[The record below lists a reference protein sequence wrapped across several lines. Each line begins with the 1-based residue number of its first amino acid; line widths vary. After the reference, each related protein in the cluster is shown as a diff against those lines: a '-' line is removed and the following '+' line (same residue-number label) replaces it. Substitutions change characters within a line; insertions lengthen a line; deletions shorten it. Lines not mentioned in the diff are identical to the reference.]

1 MRRLTAA
8 LILAVSAAAALPPAA
23 MAHHSFAMYD
33 QSRTVTLKGAIKTVL
48 WSNPH
53 VVIWMEGAPVT
64 GGAPGVWTIELTS
77 PGNLTR
83 IGWTR
88 TSLKPGDAVELQIL
102 PLRDGQQGGAFKT
115 AKLLATGQVLDANW
129 VQKASITAHP

>member
-8 LILAVSAAAALPPAA
+8 LILSLSAATVLPPAA
-23 MAHHSFAMYD
+23 QAHHSFAMYD
-33 QSRTVTLKGAIKTVL
+33 QTRTVTLKGAIKTVL

-53 VVIWMEGAPVT
+53 VVIWMEGAPIT
-64 GGAPGVWTIELTS
+64 GGANSVWTIELTS

-102 PLRDGQQGGAFKT
+102 PLRDGQQGGAFKA

-129 VQKASITAHP
+129 VQKSSITAHP

>member
-8 LILAVSAAAALPPAA
+8 LTLALLAAVTAPPAA
-23 MAHHSFAMYD
+23 QAHHSFAMYD
-33 QSRTVTLKGAIKTVL
+33 QTRTVTLKGAVKTVL

-53 VVIWMEGAPVT
+53 VIIWLEGAPIT
-64 GGAPGVWTIELTS
+64 GGEPSLWTIELTS
-77 PGNLTR
+77 PGNLAR

-88 TSLKPGDAVELQIL
+88 TSLKPGDAVELQMM

-115 AKLLATGQVLDANW
+115 AKLVATGQVLDANW
-129 VQKASITAHP
+129 VHQSQTGAHP

>member
-1 MRRLTAA
+1 MRRQTAA
-8 LILAVSAAAALPPAA
+8 LILALSAACALPLAA
-23 MAHHSFAMYD
+23 EAHHSFAMYD
-33 QSRTVTLKGAIKTVL
+33 QTRTVTLKGAIKTVL

-53 VVIWMEGAPVT
+53 VVIWLEGAPIT
-64 GGAPGVWTIELTS
+64 GGAPSVWTIELTS

-129 VQKASITAHP
+129 VQKSQIAAHP